1 MSAETSAESFTDE
14 LWIALSDDNRLRAH
28 VARTS
33 RTAREIAHR
42 QRAGRLAATALAR
55 ATSCAAVFPLERGKL
70 DLVSLQLT
78 GGGPLGGLLLE
89 HRHPGTLRGY
99 AQHPD
104 ATPRGTLTFERK
116 GAGLG
121 LLPGGSLSV
130 VKQDGHGGYT
140 VGRVALRNG
149 EIDEDLEAYFQ
160 GSEQVPTRVFAEAA
174 VDDEGHVSA
183 SWGAL
188 VQALPPGT
196 AEDLAR
202 VRSPAGDGDAAD
214 LDRLLSSV
222 LGGQGYRVLER
233 HPLSFNCDCSK
244 ERVTSSLKLLD
255 VAELEDMLAKD
266 KGAEVTC
273 RFCSE
278 RYVVSEPEL
287 AAVLDERRRGP
298 STGEG

>member
-1 MSAETSAESFTDE
+1 MSADRHDPEDE
-14 LWIALSDDNRLRAH
+14 LWIALSDDNRLRAR
-28 VARTS
+28 VARTTCVS
-33 RTAREIAHR
+33 REVARR
-42 QRAGRLAATALAR
+42 QHAGRLAATALGR

-89 HRHPGTLRGY
+89 HRHPGFLRGY
-99 AQHPD
+99 AQHPE
-104 ATPRGTLTFERK
+104 AVPRGSVAFGRK

-140 VGRVALRNG
+140 VGRVALHNG
-149 EIDEDLEAYFQ
+149 EIDEDVEAYFRE
-160 GSEQVPTRVFAEAA
+160 SEQVPTRVFAEAA
-174 VDDEGHVSA
+174 VDDSGHVVA
-183 SWGAL
+183 AWGAL

-196 AEDLAR
+196 PEDLED
-202 VRSPAGDGDAAD
+202 VRAPAGDGDAHD
-214 LDRLLSSV
+214 LDALLSSL
-222 LGGQGYRVLER
+222 LGGRGYRVLER
-233 HPLSFNCDCSK
+233 HPIAFRCDCSR

-287 AAVLDERRRGP
+287 AAVLEERRRGP
-298 STGEG
+298 AAGHG